1 MATLESNKKRIVK
14 AMKAAGIYSS
24 ELTVQIEALAAQLT
38 AMQIAAAE
46 IGGMT
51 SVCVMNE
58 SGHGTTSVVHPAFK
72 VLRDTTDQI
81 TRMNKQL
88 NITVADLGGKPEARI
103 PLDDLID
110 AVNNTE

>member
-1 MATLESNKKRIVK
+1 
-14 AMKAAGIYSS
+14 MKAAGIYSS

-51 SVCVMNE
+51 SVCVTNA
-58 SGHGTTSVVHPAFK
+58 SGHGQTSVVHPAFK

-88 NITVADLGGKPEARI
+88 NITVADLIGKPEARI

>member
-46 IGGMT
+46 IG
-51 SVCVMNE
+51 
-58 SGHGTTSVVHPAFK
+58 VVHPAFK

-88 NITVADLGGKPEARI
+88 NITVADLIGKPEARI